1 MRNTLADLN
10 NYLFEE
16 LERLTDD
23 SLSDEER
30 EKEMRRSKEITHVA
44 QTIVNNATLAL
55 NVMKQVYE
63 QGDKP
68 PVPAMLSGGADAAA
82 RNV

>member
-1 MRNTLADLN
+1 MRNTLNDLN

-23 SLSDEER
+23 SMSDEER
-30 EKEMRRSKEITHVA
+30 QREYERSRHVTHVA
-44 QTIVNNATLAL
+44 QTIVNNAQLAL
-55 NVMKQVYE
+55 NVMKQEYE

-68 PVPAMLSGGADAAA
+68 PIPTMLRGGNNAVPQ
-82 RNV
+82 